1 MRQAI
6 TKLLG
11 VSCVVIS
18 FVFFVVSLALVE
30 GSNVS
35 NVATVTVGGTPYG
48 IAITPDGKYAYVTNF
63 ENVSVIDTATNKL
76 VETIATAKFT
86 QGIVI
91 TPDGKYAYVTSS
103 SSDQPIVS
111 VISTATNTVVDT
123 IVVAH
128 TPNGGIAITSDGKYV
143 YLTSMDG
150 SVMVISTA
158 NNEVTAN
165 INITPRNSDAN
176 VNGVT
181 LTSFSDP
188 DSVTI
193 SPDDAYAYVG
203 TGAGDSRVM
212 VIDVST
218 NKIVNSITIGS
229 AGIADIA
236 IAPDGKHV
244 YATSDDKIFIIDTA
258 TNAVT
263 ATLTGFGSPMGLAI
277 TSDGKYA
284 YTVNNWNDTVFVL
297 NTATNAVD
305 KTMRVG
311 QGPRGL
317 AFTPDDKYAYVIC
330 DTSTALTDSPGANYV
345 GTVSVISTGES
356 NTIPQVTPTSVAE
369 FPVQFLAVVILVVIV
384 IVSTSVIVV
393 KMKPWKKQSTNT
405 EQMLA
410 QPRF

>member
-11 VSCVVIS
+11 VGCVVIS
-18 FVFFVVSLALVE
+18 LVFFVVSLSLVE
-30 GSNVS
+30 GSNAS
-35 NVATVTVGGTPYG
+35 NVATITVGGTPYG
-48 IAITPDGKYAYVTNF
+48 IAITPDSKYAYVANF

-76 VETIATAKFT
+76 VETVATTKFT

-91 TPDGKYAYVTSS
+91 TPDGKYAYVTCS

-123 IVVAH
+123 IAVAH
-128 TPNGGIAITSDGKYV
+128 TPNGGIAMTSDGKSV

-150 SVMVISTA
+150 WVMVINTET
-158 NNEVTAN
+158 NKVTAN
-165 INITPRNSDAN
+165 ITITPRNSDAN

-188 DSVTI
+188 DAVAI
-193 SPDDAYAYVG
+193 SPDNAYAYVG
-203 TGAGDSRVM
+203 TGSGDSRVIM
-212 VIDVST
+212 IDAST

-229 AGIADIA
+229 DGIADIA

-258 TNAVT
+258 TNTVT
-263 ATLTGFGSPMGLAI
+263 TTLTGFGSPMGIAI

-284 YTVNNWNDTVFVL
+284 YTVNNWNDTVFIL

-305 KTMRVG
+305 RTVSVG

-317 AFTPDDKYAYVIC
+317 AFTRDGKYAYVIC
-330 DTSTALTDSPGANYV
+330 DSSTALTDSPGASYV
-345 GTVSVISTGES
+345 GTVWVISTGEAGAS
-356 NTIPQVTPTSVAE
+356 SQATPVAE
-369 FPVQFLAVVILVVIV
+369 FPVQFLAVVILVVII
-384 IVSTSVIVV
+384 IVSASFIVV

-410 QPRF
+410 HPRF